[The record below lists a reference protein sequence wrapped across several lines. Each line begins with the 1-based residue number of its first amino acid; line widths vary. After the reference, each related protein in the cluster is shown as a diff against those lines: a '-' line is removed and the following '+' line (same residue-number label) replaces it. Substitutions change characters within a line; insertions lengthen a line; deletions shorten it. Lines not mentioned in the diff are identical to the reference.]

1 MAIHA
6 YLKAERDMLNQ
17 KEYDAMLAK
26 EKEIMKDRHDWKV
39 GESVYSKRWLPPTKE
54 LGKQTKIKKQIKI
67 IVNKNIKQIRKK
79 SDFV

>member
-54 LGKQTKIKKQIKI
+54 LGK
-67 IVNKNIKQIRKK
+67 
-79 SDFV
+79 